1 VSNFWK
7 HARRWLPGAIISIIL
22 VVAILYLVDLRATL
36 AALRTANYR
45 LLLVAIAGS
54 VIWLIV
60 RSLVWRTLLQDRAP
74 YRDVFLTIN
83 EGYLLNNFLPFRL
96 GELGRAFLLS
106 RKSEMGFVEILPTI
120 VIERVSDLA
129 FSAAILALAVP
140 FVIEASGAIQI
151 AFVVGGI
158 VLVGLAALYLLAR
171 NRAWALDVFH
181 RLSAHWPA
189 VQHLGGHLL
198 DSFFAGLAALNN
210 GWLFL
215 RFLFWMTLDWLIAI
229 LNYYLI
235 ILAFFPQAN
244 LIWGMFGLG
253 AAAFGGAIPSLP
265 GAVGTFEGAFGGALT
280 FLSNNEATALAV
292 ALTARLYNYLVS
304 GIFGVYALANEGQT
318 LSGIYQQLVKLRSK
332 QETTRIEPN

>member
-1 VSNFWK
+1 
-7 HARRWLPGAIISIIL
+7 
-22 VVAILYLVDLRATL
+22 LRATL
-36 AALRTANYR
+36 AALRAANYR
-45 LLLVAIAGS
+45 LLLVAVAGS
-54 VIWLIV
+54 VLWLIV
-60 RSLVWRTLLQDRAP
+60 RSLVWRTLLQDRP
-74 YRDVFLTIN
+74 SYRDVFLTIN

-129 FSAAILALAVP
+129 FSAAILALVVP
-140 FVIEASGAIQI
+140 FVVGASGASQI

-158 VLVGLAALYLLAR
+158 VLAGLAALYLLAR

-181 RLSAHWPA
+181 LLSARWPA
-189 VQHLGGHLL
+189 VQHLGGNLL
-198 DSFFAGLAALNN
+198 DSFFTGLAALNN
-210 GWLFL
+210 GWLFV

-244 LIWGMFGLG
+244 LVWGMFGLG

-265 GAVGTFEGAFGGALT
+265 GAVGTFEGAFGWALT
-280 FLSNNEATALAV
+280 LLSSNEATALAV
-292 ALTARLYNYLVS
+292 ALTTRLYNYLVS
-304 GIFGVYALANEGQT
+304 GIFGVYALASEGQT

-332 QETTRIEPN
+332 QEATGVEPD